1 MERHH
6 VVVHP
11 LDDAPSLEIR
21 HFCDSGMKC
30 FGEHG
35 LFQQLASFLH
45 RNTAV
50 KLYSSGKTFKSLVK
64 RKFSGLLLRLAMT
77 SAFEEHHVRKL
88 RCFKSIPLRI
98 SNAQELIHIMHELSR
113 VLQNGLNLHRREP
126 GAAMLHERYRLH
138 QSDMRGI
145 FHQSDISS
153 SSVFIGP
160 TWHLN
165 LPKVGILMVTR
176 KLFVNAARKRTRNFG
191 YSERRWLSAD
201 VLPADVS
208 PETLDRLGLG
218 DPVHHLWWVQRV
230 DRF

>member
-30 FGEHG
+30 FGEHD

-64 RKFSGLLLRLAMT
+64 RTFSGLLLRLAMT
-77 SAFEEHHVRKL
+77 SLIEDQGVGKLAYFDEIDPLFWSENITRQEH
-88 RCFKSIPLRI
+88 FRI
-98 SNAQELIHIMHELSR
+98 IHHLTR
-113 VLQNGLNLHRREP
+113 GLQNGLNLHRREP
-126 GAAMLHERYRLH
+126 GATMLYERYRLH
-138 QSDMRGI
+138 QSDTRGMY
-145 FHQSDISS
+145 HVAYVES
-153 SSVFIGP
+153 
-160 TWHLN
+160 TWHLS
-165 LPKVGILMVTR
+165 LPKVGILLATR
-176 KLFVNAARKRTRNFG
+176 KLYVNAARKRALNFG
-191 YSERRWLSAD
+191 YSESRWVSAD
-201 VLPADVS
+201 LLPADVS

-218 DPVHHLWWVQRV
+218 DPVNYPWWVQWIEYRG
-230 DRF
+230 

>member
-1 MERHH
+1 MECRHL
-6 VVVHP
+6 VVLP

-64 RKFSGLLLRLAMT
+64 RTFSGLLLRLAMT
-77 SAFEEHHVRKL
+77 SLFEEQGVGKL
-88 RCFKSIPLRI
+88 PCLDFKSMTALFPMSKQDHFR
-98 SNAQELIHIMHELSR
+98 IMHKLTR

-126 GAAMLHERYRLH
+126 GATMLYERYRLH
-138 QSDMRGI
+138 QSDTRGMY
-145 FHQSDISS
+145 HVAYVES
-153 SSVFIGP
+153 
-160 TWHLN
+160 TWHLS
-165 LPKVGILMVTR
+165 LPKVGILLATR
-176 KLFVNAARKRTRNFG
+176 KLYVNAARKRALNFG
-191 YSERRWLSAD
+191 YSESRWVSAD
-201 VLPADVS
+201 LLPADVS

-218 DPVHHLWWVQRV
+218 DPVNYPWWVQ
-230 DRF
+230 

>member
-1 MERHH
+1 MGRHH
-6 VVVHP
+6 VVAHP

-50 KLYSSGKTFKSLVK
+50 KLYSSGKTFKSLVEG
-64 RKFSGLLLRLAMT
+64 KFSGLLLRLAMT
-77 SAFEEHHVRKL
+77 SAFEEHHVKKL
-88 RCFKSIPLRI
+88 QVFKSIR
-98 SNAQELIHIMHELSR
+98 NAQELLHIMHELSR

-126 GAAMLHERYRLH
+126 GATMLYERYRLNR
-138 QSDMRGI
+138 SDTRGMY
-145 FHQSDISS
+145 HVAYVES
-153 SSVFIGP
+153 
-160 TWHLN
+160 TWHLS
-165 LPKVGILMVTR
+165 LPKVVILMATR
-176 KLFVNAARKRTRNFG
+176 KLYVNAARKRADNFG
-191 YSERRWLSAD
+191 YSERRWVSAD

>member
-6 VVVHP
+6 VVVP

-77 SAFEEHHVRKL
+77 SLIEEKSAWKL
-88 RCFKSIPLRI
+88 PHFNHIDPLFWRRRI
-98 SNAQELIHIMHELSR
+98 SNKQAHLRIMHQLTR

-126 GAAMLHERYRLH
+126 GAKMAWARYYVNQKLVNGNAAGRCGMCLPIH
-138 QSDMRGI
+138 VR
-145 FHQSDISS
+145 SS
-153 SSVFIGP
+153 WHL
-160 TWHLN
+160 TWHD
-165 LPKVGILMVTR
+165 VGILMATR
-176 KLFVNAARKRTRNFG
+176 EQYANAMASRRRLDLERICLDLVRQRIGILMARV
-191 YSERRWLSAD
+191 EQRRALQYTHPSSSFA
-201 VLPADVS
+201 
-208 PETLDRLGLG
+208 
-218 DPVHHLWWVQRV
+218 Q
-230 DRF
+230 

>member
-1 MERHH
+1 M
-6 VVVHP
+6 VVP

-77 SAFEEHHVRKL
+77 SLIEEKSAWKL
-88 RCFKSIPLRI
+88 PHFNHIDPLFWRRRI
-98 SNAQELIHIMHELSR
+98 SNKQAHLRIMHQLTR

-126 GAAMLHERYRLH
+126 GATMVWIRYYVNQPLENGTPDGRC
-138 QSDMRGI
+138 GI
-145 FHQSDISS
+145 CLPSYVKPSWHL
-153 SSVFIGP
+153 
-160 TWHLN
+160 TWHD
-165 LPKVGILMVTR
+165 VGILMATR
-176 KLFVNAARKRTRNFG
+176 EQYANAMASRRRLDLERICLDLVRQRIGILMARV
-191 YSERRWLSAD
+191 EQRRALQYTHPSSSFA
-201 VLPADVS
+201 
-208 PETLDRLGLG
+208 
-218 DPVHHLWWVQRV
+218 Q
-230 DRF
+230 

>member
-1 MERHH
+1 MERRHL
-6 VVVHP
+6 VVP

-64 RKFSGLLLRLAMT
+64 RTFSGLLLRLAMT
-77 SAFEEHHVRKL
+77 SLIEEQGVGKL
-88 RCFKSIPLRI
+88 PYFHEIDPLFWSR
-98 SNAQELIHIMHELSR
+98 LITRSEHFRIMHQLTR

-126 GAAMLHERYRLH
+126 GATMLHERYRLY
-138 QSDMRGI
+138 QSDTRGMY
-145 FHQSDISS
+145 HVAYVES
-153 SSVFIGP
+153 
-160 TWHLN
+160 TWHLS

-176 KLFVNAARKRTRNFG
+176 ELYVNAARKRTRNFG
-191 YSERRWLSAD
+191 YSETRWWF
-201 VLPADVS
+201 PQ
-208 PETLDRLGLG
+208 TLRPQKNKSFWFD
-218 DPVHHLWWVQRV
+218 
-230 DRF
+230 

>member
-50 KLYSSGKTFKSLVK
+50 KLYSSGKTFKSLVEG
-64 RKFSGLLLRLAMT
+64 KFSGLLLRLAMT
-77 SAFEEHHVRKL
+77 SLIEEKSAWKL
-88 RCFKSIPLRI
+88 PHFDHIDPLFWRHLKSNKQGQLRI
-98 SNAQELIHIMHELSR
+98 MHQLTR

-126 GAAMLHERYRLH
+126 GAKMAWARYYVNQKLVNGTSAGRCGMWLGKH
-138 QSDMRGI
+138 VR
-145 FHQSDISS
+145 SS
-153 SSVFIGP
+153 
-160 TWHLN
+160 WHLSWN
-165 LPKVGILMVTR
+165 NVGILMATR
-176 KLFVNAARKRTRNFG
+176 EQYANAMASRRMVLDLEWTRCKRQRI
-191 YSERRWLSAD
+191 RWS
-201 VLPADVS
+201 
-208 PETLDRLGLG
+208 
-218 DPVHHLWWVQRV
+218 
-230 DRF
+230 